1 MITVWTFC
9 LANLSVVR
17 LKLLHVRACMK
28 VVQSFRG
35 YICIQFELGEVAR
48 LFLLLQ
54 GIRLAQGSYTFSSL
68 STLMVGPA
76 IFFFSVIQLS
86 L

>member
-1 MITVWTFC
+1 MNFSRVGKNG
-9 LANLSVVR
+9 LGMR
-17 LKLLHVRACMK
+17 L
-28 VVQSFRG
+28 
-35 YICIQFELGEVAR
+35 CIQFELGEVAR

-54 GIRLAQGSYTFSSL
+54 GIRLAQDRFSSL